1 MGELDARL
9 ASLAARFAAEAGRM
23 AGVIETGLAR
33 HAWDDLIEPC
43 HSLAGRAGMFG
54 YPVIGDAARALE
66 EAIEAKVAPTEKE
79 RLAAELLDCL
89 QPLRQER

>member
-1 MGELDARL
+1 
-9 ASLAARFAAEAGRM
+9 
-23 AGVIETGLAR
+23 
-33 HAWDDLIEPC
+33 
-43 HSLAGRAGMFG
+43 MFG

-66 EAIEAKVAPTEKE
+66 EAIEAKAAPTEKE